1 MANLYKLMRQ
11 ADTQQDEELVSRLLA
26 TDQIDAG
33 SGALYGTGGT
43 LDPDTTNRT
52 LFIGLG
58 GTGVQTVNKIKGV
71 VSQRLKANWKE
82 YIAFL
87 GIDTDNNQ
95 LSRCVNLEADER
107 LNISLPDF
115 ENRYSKHETWPL
127 AVERFM
133 PDGVTLVGAGADG
146 AGRSRLTGKTKI
158 HDKNKNAAPN
168 GVDEQ
173 VCSKIETIKSHRFA
187 QFLLDDPGTYEV
199 YVIGS
204 AFGGTCSG
212 ALLEMP
218 ALIREAFN
226 EDPRCKI
233 RAILYLPDAVEAG
246 HPNDKGELYANGY
259 ATLKELDYFMGT
271 YMRPGYVERWGYN
284 APANSELQFD
294 SKNSGDLFIDM
305 PYLVGTHTGGNPKSM
320 DTAKDTIAEFLIS
333 ILAKVSVTGDDTT
346 FLTQSFENNADR
358 YRSERP
364 PMPGNDTREADGEC
378 HDFPKCYA
386 AIGFAKAEVPYKI
399 VRAYTVGQVCKLAGI
414 APVSPEERVKIQTEG
429 GVKVT
434 PFRGKKDL
442 LNATAGTAKAR
453 EIIAPLAGILGQVH
467 CGSFAVKADIP
478 AIANEISWKKLH
490 DSTITA
496 QGQKPIADGIITNRT
511 GAQAQQ
517 ALENKIKEAFTKFRK
532 NVQEYV
538 REEGPYAFANLF
550 NGNFAPVN
558 NDYGTGVRKMI
569 ENLVEGK
576 TIMGQAYNYIPVQTA
591 LANLNN
597 QETLIHKTGIL
608 EIFKHNDQCSKWIDL
623 FNAYQKARI
632 DEKFRN
638 ISLGKTGFIH
648 TLFLGPAVLLTEN
661 VECFGHLLEKLA
673 KMYDKLGEPMTDYEK
688 FKNASD
694 SSAEVNLAAV
704 DQSSYLWLKRQADDT
719 YANVQAVKLRDALVD
734 DFFEGNNAEAWLNVP
749 DAYIKV
755 AGSKV
760 QLSFA
765 DRPVPARARFEEI
778 AAQAF
783 PSSIQVSV
791 ASVFNQLNQSSGKSF
806 AAIAQDIMLKLKA
819 RSQPLLNA
827 DLGGNVFSYI
837 MYPSALLS
845 AADPTGAAIA
855 QAIQDAAGAGTTAYA
870 SDDADGIMFYQL
882 AVPFEVYRIKS
893 LTTWEKEYENG
904 DWGYKHFKT
913 LHGMSP
919 DVTVKKEIGKK
930 NRYIEKLHWV
940 DYPSI
945 TVERKNHSL
954 TDSSGNIRHEGEMWQ
969 QLTATVEA
977 ARKAGVLFCEKT
989 PQGEYCIKR
998 AYLSPRMAGNDVTWS
1013 FDLDRCPTDNNG
1025 FYPTGKDLIEAVAKQ
1040 NHKKM
1045 DEITAKVT
1053 LATGGVMEKDMP
1065 TEEMAWEY
1073 AARTLRAH
1081 VPMYIEVRD
1090 TLEMLKPWADAIA
1103 KVNAVIAEQ
1112 FNPSKMVYMIKAGLL
1127 HLNAKTEWM
1136 YVLPNGDEQ
1145 IILRADARKLN
1156 SLAMTNPR
1164 EKRLLDN
1171 RFLAYVLYNRL
1182 TEEMKECETFDQALT
1197 RARKILVDLVNDDQ
1211 EDLIEA
1217 YSEKCDEL
1225 FAVIEDLKK
1234 NGGRLDGS
1242 GMDPRKSMLDAYPG
1256 IDKEELKKIDDF
1268 YYRLGLW
1275 ENIG

>member
-1 MANLYKLMRQ
+1 MANLYTLMKQ

-33 SGALYGTGGT
+33 SRALYGTGGT
-43 LDPDTTNRT
+43 LEPDTTNRT

-58 GTGVQTVNKIKGV
+58 GTGVQTINKIKGV

-87 GIDTDNNQ
+87 GIDTDYEE
-95 LSRCVNLEADER
+95 LSRSVNLEPGEY
-107 LNISLPDF
+107 LNITLPDV
-115 ENRYSKHETWPL
+115 EKRYADRDQWPL
-127 AVERFM
+127 AAERFM
-133 PDGVTLVGAGADG
+133 PDPSDVTLPGLNTPG
-146 AGRSRLTGKTKI
+146 AGRSRLTGKAKF
-158 HDKNKNAAPN
+158 HDKQAASK

-173 VCSKIETIKSHRFA
+173 ILSKIREIKNSRFA
-187 QFLLDDPGTYEV
+187 PFLATDPGTYEV

-218 ALIREAFN
+218 AVIREAIKV
-226 EDPRCKI
+226 RCTI
-233 RAILYLPDAVEAG
+233 HAILYLPDTMEQRF
-246 HPNDKGELYANGY
+246 PELRDEFYANGY

-271 YMRPGYVERWGYN
+271 YMRPGYAERWGYN
-284 APANSELQFD
+284 DPANPELHFASRSSLD
-294 SKNSGDLFIDM
+294 PLIDM

-333 ILAKVSVTGDDTT
+333 ILAQVSVTAGTP
-346 FLTQSFENNADR
+346 FLTESFVSNAIKNRDVR
-358 YRSERP
+358 TF
-364 PMPGNDTREADGEC
+364 MPGTNDTREAAGEC

-399 VRAYTVGQVCKLAGI
+399 VRAYTVGQVCNLAGI
-414 APVSPEERVKIQTEG
+414 APVSAEERAKIQTTG
-429 GVKVT
+429 GGAGKVT
-434 PFRGKKDL
+434 PFRDKKDL

-467 CGSFAVKADIP
+467 CGSFAVKTDIP
-478 AIANEISWKKLH
+478 AIANEITWKKLH
-490 DSTITA
+490 DSNITA
-496 QGQKPIADGIITNRT
+496 QGQEPIAAGIITNRT

-538 REEGPYAFANLF
+538 REEGPYAFVNLF

-576 TIMGQAYNYIPVQTA
+576 TITGQAYNYTPVQTA

-608 EIFKHNDQCSKWIDL
+608 EVFKHNDQCSKWIDL

-632 DEKFRN
+632 DEKFRE
-638 ISLGKTGFIH
+638 ISLGRTGFIH

-661 VECFGHLLEKLA
+661 VECFGRLLEKLA
-673 KMYDKLGEPMTDYEK
+673 KMYDKLGEPMTDFEK

-704 DQSSYLWLKRQADDT
+704 DQSSYLWLKKEAEDT

-734 DFFEGNNAEAWLNVP
+734 DFFEGSNAEAWLNVP
-749 DAYIKV
+749 DAYIRE
-755 AGSKV
+755 AGAGYKV

-765 DRPVPARARFEEI
+765 DRPIPARARFEEI
-778 AAQAF
+778 AAQVF
-783 PSSIQVSV
+783 PSTIQVSV
-791 ASVFNQLNQSSGKSF
+791 VSVFNQLNQSSGKSF
-806 AAIAQDIMLKLKA
+806 DAIAQNIMLKLKT
-819 RSQPLLNA
+819 RSQPLLDA
-827 DLGGNVFSYI
+827 DLGENVFSYV
-837 MYPSALLS
+837 MYPSALLQT
-845 AADPTGAAIA
+845 ADGTGVEIA
-855 QAIQDAAGAGTTAYA
+855 RAIQKAAGAGIMAYA

-882 AVPFEVYRIKS
+882 AVPFEIYRIRS
-893 LTTWEKEYENG
+893 LTSWEKQYENG
-904 DWGYKHFKT
+904 GKGYKRVKT

-919 DVTVKKEIGKK
+919 DVTVSREIGKK
-930 NRYIEKLHWV
+930 NRYIEKLRWV

-954 TDSSGNIRHEGEMWQ
+954 KDAGGNIRHEGEMWQ
-969 QLTATVEA
+969 QLTKTVEA
-977 ARKAGVLFCEKT
+977 ARNAGVLFSEQT
-989 PQGEYCIKR
+989 PEGWYIKR
-998 AYLSPRMAGNDVTWS
+998 AYLDPRLVDNWT
-1013 FDLDRCPTDNNG
+1013 FDLDRCPTDDNG
-1025 FYPTGKDLIEAVAKQ
+1025 FYPTGKKLIEAVARR

-1053 LATGGVMEKDMP
+1053 LATGGIMEKAMP

-1090 TLEMLKPWADAIA
+1090 TLEMLKPWADAIE

-1112 FNPSKMVYMIKAGLL
+1112 FNPGKMVYMIKAGLL

-1136 YVLPNGDEQ
+1136 YALPDGDEQ
-1145 IILRADARKLN
+1145 IILKADAKKLN

-1182 TEEMKECETFDQALT
+1182 AEEMKESETFDQALT

-1217 YSEKCDEL
+1217 YSEKCDQL

-1234 NGGRLDGS
+1234 NGARLDGS
-1242 GMDPRKSMLDAYPG
+1242 GLDPKKSMLDAYPG

-1268 YYRLGLW
+1268 YYRMGLW
-1275 ENIG
+1275 EVIN